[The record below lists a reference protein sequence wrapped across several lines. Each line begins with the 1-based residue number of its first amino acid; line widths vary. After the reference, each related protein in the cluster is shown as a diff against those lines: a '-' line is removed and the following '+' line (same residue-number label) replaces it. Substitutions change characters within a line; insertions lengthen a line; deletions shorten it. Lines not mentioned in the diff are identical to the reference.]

1 MGLRGRYVVNTTT
14 PPTPAKRARGTFSSG
29 NTMLETEHDLAVGG
43 QLIPN
48 SSVPHSVGPDGNW
61 LLPQLWEEEA
71 SRWLQGE
78 DSRGGEGS
86 LLGSHCL

>member
-1 MGLRGRYVVNTTT
+1 MGLRGRCVVNTTV
-14 PPTPAKRARGTFSSG
+14 PPAKQARRTFSSG
-29 NTMLETEHDLAVGG
+29 NAMLETEHDLAAGG

-48 SSVPHSVGPDGNW
+48 SSVPHSEAPSGNRQ
-61 LLPQLWEEEA
+61 LQLWEEAA

-78 DSRGGEGS
+78 DSWGGEGS